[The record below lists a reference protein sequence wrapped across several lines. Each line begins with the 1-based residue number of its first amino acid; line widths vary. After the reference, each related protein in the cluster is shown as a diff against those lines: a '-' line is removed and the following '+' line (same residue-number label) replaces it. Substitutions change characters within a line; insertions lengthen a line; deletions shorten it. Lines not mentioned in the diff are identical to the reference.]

1 MEVDPDY
8 HPKIIGKRGSV
19 ISKIRDKHGVQI
31 NFPRRDDPD
40 ESIITI
46 QGYEDKAN
54 AAKEDILAIV
64 HELVRECIMDINI
77 LCFFFFLFSFLIKT
91 LIFSFFFR
99 MV

>member
-64 HELVRECIMDINI
+64 HELVSEYNEYQYIELSFFFNKNIN
-77 LCFFFFLFSFLIKT
+77 FFFFL
-91 LIFSFFFR
+91 
-99 MV
+99 